1 MKTME
6 ITWLHYYDIIYKV
19 ASLTGMWPFLKSRI
33 KIFRVTLLTLIT
45 LTVLVPQIAYQLRCH
60 KSDISCICESMTS
73 YLLSVVIL
81 VKIYTFQLNIRAI
94 RSFTQRLFLDWEEL
108 KNPEEYEIM
117 KSYATNSRRFS
128 LIYSVYCLSA
138 SPIFMSMSLVP
149 FVLDIT
155 SPLNESRPTLPPYPG
170 YYFVNIREYFFQ
182 ILWHAI
188 IAWEI
193 LIAGIVAHD
202 CMFVMYVEHICSKFA
217 VVGFRFEHLFYKD
230 KEMEIFKINSYDI
243 YRKKI
248 AFIVHK
254 HREALKFAQ
263 LLENIFTIPFAIQML
278 IATIGISITLLQVTQ
293 QNSDVVKS
301 IRYVLYIVGQ
311 LIHLFFLSFEGQ
323 KLIDHSMQMRDRIYN
338 SCWYEA
344 SMRSQKLLVLI
355 MLKSLQPTFLSAGTI
370 YIFSLESF
378 TMVLQTSMSY
388 FTVLASFQ

>member
-128 LIYSVYCLSA
+128 LIYS
-138 SPIFMSMSLVP
+138 
-149 FVLDIT
+149 
-155 SPLNESRPTLPPYPG
+155 
-170 YYFVNIREYFFQ
+170 
-182 ILWHAI
+182 
-188 IAWEI
+188 
-193 LIAGIVAHD
+193 AGIVAHD

-355 MLKSLQPTFLSAGTI
+355 MLKSLQPTFLSAGPANFNVILYGSRVLSVAHVVPTSGLSNI
-370 YIFSLESF
+370 SNLSSTSLNLMIQIVCLKYLVAYEALLNVKLSLLII
-378 TMVLQTSMSY
+378 VLT
-388 FTVLASFQ
+388 FL

>member
-1 MKTME
+1 ME

-217 VVGFRFEHLFYKD
+217 VVGF
-230 KEMEIFKINSYDI
+230 
-243 YRKKI
+243 
-248 AFIVHK
+248 
-254 HREALKFAQ
+254 AQ